1 MKIHPVDVHTHNYLQ
16 VQTRRT
22 EQFRED
28 TKHDNRV
35 KTIRADTVLAG
46 QTLLYKKEFDVIW
59 LIQHSR
65 IGGSVDKTA

>member
-1 MKIHPVDVHTHNYLQ
+1 MKINPVDLQ
-16 VQTRRT
+16 SRVEAQTRRT
-22 EQFRED
+22 EQARED
-28 TKHDNRV
+28 KKHDNRV
-35 KTIRADTVLAG
+35 KTVRADTVLAG

>member
-1 MKIHPVDVHTHNYLQ
+1 MKINPVDIQ
-16 VQTRRT
+16 SRAEVQTRRA
-22 EQFRED
+22 EQARED
-28 TKHDNRV
+28 KKHDNRV
-35 KTIRADTVLAG
+35 KTVRADTVLAG

>member
-1 MKIHPVDVHTHNYLQ
+1 MKINPVDLQ
-16 VQTRRT
+16 SRVEAQTRRT
-22 EQFRED
+22 EQARED
-28 TKHDNRV
+28 KKHDNRV
-35 KTIRADTVLAG
+35 KTVRADNVLAG